1 MLDMLN
7 QLKLK
12 DHMTLTDMDENG
24 KLMAEEMP
32 DGDYEATIMQLS
44 CDFLSGAPFDITSLP
59 ENFNPVGRHIIE
71 QALKAAAVIDSVPI
85 K

>member
-12 DHMTLTDMDENG
+12 AHMTLSDMNENG

-32 DGDYEATIMQLS
+32 TGDYEATVMQLS
-44 CDFLSGAPFDITSLP
+44 CDFLSGTPFDLTALP
-59 ENFNPVGRHIIE
+59 KDFDPNGRHIIE
-71 QALKAAAVIDSVPI
+71 QALKAASVIDSIPEE
-85 K
+85 